1 MFPKACEAS
10 HDDSLQGMELP
21 TIRIKL
27 LYNQARGI
35 EREMNARCSE
45 LEVNKE
51 NEMPEGYVCLLCS

>member
-1 MFPKACEAS
+1 MFPKACETS
-10 HDDSLQGMELP
+10 HHDSLQGMELP

-45 LEVNKE
+45 LEVNKA
-51 NEMPEGYVCLLCS
+51 NEMTEG